1 MGEKFI
7 LIETYYAD
15 DNLLSLDAT
24 HLSLKKFLKECLK
37 EETRT
42 DVHRFFMWSWVALA
56 SLVLIFYKG
65 YIKQDYK
72 QRIVHLEPDESF
84 YRYNPNILEKEVR
97 AYVDKINMINQHSN

>member
-1 MGEKFI
+1 V
-7 LIETYYAD
+7 D
-15 DNLLSLDAT
+15 DHLLSLDAK

-42 DVHRFFMWSWVALA
+42 DVHRLFMWSWVGLA
-56 SLVLIFYKG
+56 SLALSFYKS
-65 YIKQDYK
+65 YIRQDYK
-72 QRIVHLEPDESF
+72 QKIVDLESDESF